1 MGGRRKSILI
11 KHFKP
16 ILSDSKVP
24 KIRCIFCLDQLSKNG
39 TRMMQHLKK
48 CKKAPE
54 TVTVSL
60 SEANKGKQKDDTKMV
75 DVEEVS
81 QHKTPKNTSVKGK
94 MSNFVDATSKKENVS
109 IK

>member
-1 MGGRRKSILI
+1 
-11 KHFKP
+11 
-16 ILSDSKVP
+16 
-24 KIRCIFCLDQLSKNG
+24 
-39 TRMMQHLKK
+39 MMQHLKK

-60 SEANKGKQKDDTKMV
+60 SEANKGKQKDDTEMV

-81 QHKTPKNTSVKGK
+81 QQKTPKNTSVRGK
-94 MSNFVDATSKKENVS
+94 MLNFVDAMSKKENVS